1 MMLRHLWGR
10 TSLTW
15 LLCWTSTK
23 QGHFE
28 PLSWHCQV
36 GRRWNVTAGVHY
48 DGGIYTQ
55 CPLQD
60 MRPHSSPDELPRA
73 EGLLGTAAK
82 AMADR
87 VR

>member
-1 MMLRHLWGR
+1 VGTDVFDLAALLDQYEARTLRAA
-10 TSLTW
+10 
-15 LLCWTSTK
+15 
-23 QGHFE
+23 FMA
-28 PLSWHCQV
+28 LSSWKAMERH
-36 GRRWNVTAGVHY
+36 GGVHY

-60 MRPHSSPDELPRA
+60 MRPPSSPDELPRA